1 MTTAEFIVA
10 HRTDDPR
17 QLALQAS
24 RFPDVDMPYALSQ
37 IQGWQ
42 AARRKLPSFAANQ
55 DIVYPPHLSMEQCS
69 SEATALYKAEAV
81 RRLLDSFKGEE
92 DASDKCY
99 VASMTDLTGG
109 FGVDFYFVSRHF
121 RRAQY
126 TERNAELCQ
135 VVEHN
140 LKVLGAD
147 NASVVCGDAV
157 EQLRTIDPQTLI
169 FIDPARRD
177 AHGARTFAI
186 SDCTP
191 DVMELLPDLRRKAR
205 FVMIK
210 LSPMLDWHKAVSDLH
225 PLVTDVDIVAVDGE
239 CKELLLTLDMKR
251 GDVHGDVQKEGDEKN
266 TDGHDYLV
274 VRCADLPSSSFAFR
288 YTSDGGYAIDVQ
300 HASQQDDMT
309 SQSAALSPLLTPDQT
324 PSYLYE
330 PNASVMKAGCFREL
344 ELTFGASQI
353 SANSHLFTSEQ
364 LIPGFPGRRF
374 AVDAVTSFNKRQ
386 LKDALRDVTN
396 ANITVRNFPMTVAVL
411 RKKLKLKDGGNTY
424 IFATTTDGGEH
435 VLLITHKE

>member
-81 RRLLDSFKGEE
+81 HRLLDSFKGEE
-92 DASDKCY
+92 DASDKGY
-99 VASMTDLTGG
+99 GDSMTDLTGG

-121 RRAQY
+121 SRAQY

-147 NASVVCGDAV
+147 NASVVCGDAM

-251 GDVHGDVQKEGDEKN
+251 GDAHKDDNKQV
-266 TDGHDYLV
+266 DGRDYV
-274 VRCADLPSSSFAFR
+274 SVRCADLPSSSFAFR
-288 YTSDGGYAIDVQ
+288 YTSDGSYAID
-300 HASQQDDMT
+300 T
-309 SQSAALSPLLTPDQT
+309 SQPTDVASMSHLLSADHT

-344 ELTFGASQI
+344 ELTFGARQI
-353 SANSHLFTSEQ
+353 SDNSHLFTSEQ
-364 LIPGFPGRRF
+364 LISGFPGRRF
-374 AVDAVTSFNKRQ
+374 AVDTVTSFNKRQ
-386 LKDALRDVTN
+386 LKEALRNVAS
-396 ANITVRNFPMTVAVL
+396 ANITVRNFPMTVAIL
-411 RKKLKLKDGGNTY
+411 RKKLKLKDGGDTY
-424 IFATTTDGGEH
+424 IFATTTAGGEH
-435 VLLITHKE
+435 VLVITHKE

>member
-92 DASDKCY
+92 DASDKGCG
-99 VASMTDLTGG
+99 ASMTDLTGG

-121 RRAQY
+121 SRAQY

-147 NASVVCGDAV
+147 NATVVCGDAV
-157 EQLRTIDPQTLI
+157 EQLQTIDTQTLI

-191 DVMELLPDLRRKAR
+191 DVMELLPALRRKAR

-251 GDVHGDVQKEGDEKN
+251 AEAHGDVHKEDDEKN
-266 TDGHDYLV
+266 VDSHDYV
-274 VRCADLPSSSFAFR
+274 SVRCADLPSSSFAFR
-288 YTSDGGYAIDVQ
+288 YTSDGSYVIDVQ
-300 HASQQDDMT
+300 PASQQSDIT
-309 SQSAALSPLLTPDQT
+309 PQSAMLSPSLSADHT

-344 ELTFGASQI
+344 ELTFGARQI
-353 SANSHLFTSEQ
+353 SDNSHLFTSEQ
-364 LIPGFPGRRF
+364 LISGFPGRRF
-374 AVDAVTSFNKRQ
+374 AVDTVTSFNKRQ
-386 LKDALRDVTN
+386 LKEALRDVAS
-396 ANITVRNFPMTVAVL
+396 ANITVRNFPMTVAIL
-411 RKKLKLKDGGNTY
+411 RKKLKLKDGGDTY
-424 IFATTTDGGEH
+424 IFATTTAGGEH
-435 VLLITHKE
+435 VLVITHKE

>member
-10 HRTDDPR
+10 HRIDDPR

-92 DASDKCY
+92 DASDKGCG
-99 VASMTDLTGG
+99 ASMTDLTGG

-121 RRAQY
+121 SRAQY

-147 NASVVCGDAV
+147 NATVVCGDAV
-157 EQLRTIDPQTLI
+157 EQLQTIDTQTLI

-191 DVMELLPDLRRKAR
+191 DVMELLPALRRKAR

-251 GDVHGDVQKEGDEKN
+251 GDAHKDDN
-266 TDGHDYLV
+266 TQATKRDYVV

-300 HASQQDDMT
+300 QPTDAASQQDHIM
-309 SQSAALSPLLTPDQT
+309 SQSAALSPFLTPDHT

-344 ELTFGASQI
+344 ELTFGARQI

-374 AVDAVTSFNKRQ
+374 AIDAVTSFNKRQ
-386 LKDALRDVTN
+386 LKEALRDVTN

-411 RKKLKLKDGGNTY
+411 RKKLKLKDGGDTY
-424 IFATTTDGGEH
+424 IFATTTAGGEH
-435 VLLITHKE
+435 VLVITHKE

>member
-81 RRLLDSFKGEE
+81 HRLLDSFKGEE
-92 DASDKCY
+92 DASDKGY
-99 VASMTDLTGG
+99 GDSMTDLTGG

-126 TERNAELCQ
+126 TERNAELCK

-251 GDVHGDVQKEGDEKN
+251 GDVHKDDN
-266 TDGHDYLV
+266 TQATKHDYVV

-288 YTSDGGYAIDVQ
+288 YTSDGGYAIDIQ
-300 HASQQDDMT
+300 QPTDAASQQDHIM
-309 SQSAALSPLLTPDQT
+309 SQSAALSPLLGADHT

-344 ELTFGASQI
+344 ELTFGARQI
-353 SANSHLFTSEQ
+353 SDNSHLFTSEQ
-364 LIPGFPGRRF
+364 LISGFPGRRF
-374 AVDAVTSFNKRQ
+374 AIDTVTSFNKRQ
-386 LKDALRDVTN
+386 LKEALRDVTS

>member
-1 MTTAEFIVA
+1 MTTADFIVA

-92 DASDKCY
+92 DASDKGCE
-99 VASMTDLTGG
+99 ASMTDLTGG

-121 RRAQY
+121 SRAQY

-140 LKVLGAD
+140 LKVLGAG
-147 NASVVCGDAV
+147 NATVVCGDAV
-157 EQLRTIDPQTLI
+157 EQLQTIAPQTLI

-177 AHGARTFAI
+177 THGARTFAI

-191 DVMELLPDLRRKAR
+191 DVMELLPALRRKAR

-251 GDVHGDVQKEGDEKN
+251 GDAHKDDNKQV
-266 TDGHDYLV
+266 DGRDYV
-274 VRCADLPSSSFAFR
+274 SVRCADLPSSSFAFR
-288 YTSDGGYAIDVQ
+288 YTSDGSYAID
-300 HASQQDDMT
+300 T
-309 SQSAALSPLLTPDQT
+309 SQPIDVASMSPLLSADHTS
-324 PSYLYE
+324 SYLYE

-344 ELTFGASQI
+344 ELTFGARQI
-353 SANSHLFTSEQ
+353 SDNSHLFTSEL
-364 LIPGFPGRRF
+364 LISGFPGRRF

-386 LKDALRDVTN
+386 LKEALRDITN
-396 ANITVRNFPMTVAVL
+396 ANITVRNFPMTVAIL
-411 RKKLKLKDGGNTY
+411 RKKLKLKDGGDTY
-424 IFATTTDGGEH
+424 IFATTTAGGEH
-435 VLLITHKE
+435 VLVITHKE

>member
-42 AARRKLPSFAANQ
+42 VARRKLPSFAANQ

-81 RRLLDSFKGEE
+81 RRLMDSFKREE
-92 DASDKCY
+92 EASSKGYGD
-99 VASMTDLTGG
+99 SMTDLTGG
-109 FGVDFYFVSRHF
+109 FGVDFYFVSRRF
-121 RRAQY
+121 SRAQY

-157 EQLRTIDPQTLI
+157 EQLQTIDPQTLI

-191 DVMELLPDLRRKAR
+191 DVMELLPELRRKAR
-205 FVMIK
+205 YVMIK
-210 LSPMLDWHKAVSDLH
+210 LSPMLDWHKAVSDIH
-225 PLVTDVDIVAVDGE
+225 PLVTDVDIVSVDGE

-251 GDVHGDVQKEGDEKN
+251 GDAQKADN
-266 TDGHDYLV
+266 TQAAKHDYVV
-274 VRCADLPSSSFAFR
+274 VRCVDLPSSSFAFR
-288 YTSDGGYAIDVQ
+288 YTSDGGCAIDTPQPTDV
-300 HASQQDDMT
+300 ASM
-309 SQSAALSPLLTPDQT
+309 SPLLGADHT

-344 ELTFGASQI
+344 ELTFGARQI

>member
-92 DASDKCY
+92 DASDKGGE
-99 VASMTDLTGG
+99 VSMTDLTGG

-121 RRAQY
+121 SRAQY

-157 EQLRTIDPQTLI
+157 EQLQTIDPQTLI

-191 DVMELLPDLRRKAR
+191 DVMELLPSLRRKAR
-205 FVMIK
+205 YVMIK

-251 GDVHGDVQKEGDEKN
+251 GDAHKDDNKQVAS
-266 TDGHDYLV
+266 HDYV
-274 VRCADLPSSSFAFR
+274 SVRCADLPSSSFAFR
-288 YTSDGGYAIDVQ
+288 YTSDGNYAID
-300 HASQQDDMT
+300 T
-309 SQSAALSPLLTPDQT
+309 SQPTDVASMSPLLSADHT

-344 ELTFGASQI
+344 ELTFGARQI
-353 SANSHLFTSEQ
+353 SDNSHLFTSER
-364 LIPGFPGRRF
+364 LIQGFPGRRF
-374 AVDAVTSFNKRQ
+374 AVDTVTSFNKRQ
-386 LKDALRDVTN
+386 LKEALRNVTS
-396 ANITVRNFPMTVAVL
+396 ANITVRNFPMTVAIL

>member
-81 RRLLDSFKGEE
+81 RRLMDSFKREE
-92 DASDKCY
+92 EASSKGYGD
-99 VASMTDLTGG
+99 SMTDLTGG
-109 FGVDFYFVSRHF
+109 FGVDFYFVSRRF
-121 RRAQY
+121 SRAQY

-157 EQLRTIDPQTLI
+157 EQLQTIYPQTLI

-191 DVMELLPDLRRKAR
+191 DVMELLPELRRKAR
-205 FVMIK
+205 YVMIK

-251 GDVHGDVQKEGDEKN
+251 GDAHNDDN
-266 TDGHDYLV
+266 TQAAKHDYVV
-274 VRCADLPSSSFAFR
+274 VRCADLLSSSFAFR
-288 YTSDGGYAIDVQ
+288 YTSDGGCAIDTPQPTDV
-300 HASQQDDMT
+300 ASM
-309 SQSAALSPLLTPDQT
+309 SPLLGADHT

-344 ELTFGASQI
+344 ELMFGARQI
-353 SANSHLFTSEQ
+353 SDNSHLFTSEQ

>member
-42 AARRKLPSFAANQ
+42 VARRKLPSFAANQ

-109 FGVDFYFVSRHF
+109 FGVDFYFVSRYF

-251 GDVHGDVQKEGDEKN
+251 GDVHKDDN
-266 TDGHDYLV
+266 TQAAKRDYV
-274 VRCADLPSSSFAFR
+274 GVRCADLPSSSFAFR
-288 YTSDGGYAIDVQ
+288 YTSDGSYAIDIQ
-300 HASQQDDMT
+300 QPTDAASQQDHIM
-309 SQSAALSPLLTPDQT
+309 SQSAALSPLLTPDHT

-374 AVDAVTSFNKRQ
+374 AIDAVTSFNKRQ
-386 LKDALRDVTN
+386 LKEALRDVTN

>member
-17 QLALQAS
+17 QLALQTS

-92 DASDKCY
+92 DASDKGCG
-99 VASMTDLTGG
+99 ASMTDLTGG

-121 RRAQY
+121 SRAQY

-157 EQLRTIDPQTLI
+157 EQLRTIDLQTLI

-251 GDVHGDVQKEGDEKN
+251 GDAHKDDN
-266 TDGHDYLV
+266 TQAAKHDYV
-274 VRCADLPSSSFAFR
+274 GVRCADLPSSSFAFR
-288 YTSDGGYAIDVQ
+288 YTSDGGYAIDIQ
-300 HASQQDDMT
+300 QPTDAASQQDHIM
-309 SQSAALSPLLTPDQT
+309 SQSAALSPFLTPDHT

-344 ELTFGASQI
+344 ELTFGACQI

-374 AVDAVTSFNKRQ
+374 AIDAVTSFNKRQ
-386 LKDALRDVTN
+386 LKEALRDVTS

-411 RKKLKLKDGGNTY
+411 RKKLKLKDGGDTY

>member
-81 RRLLDSFKGEE
+81 RRLMDSFKREE
-92 DASDKCY
+92 EASSKGYGD
-99 VASMTDLTGG
+99 SMTDLTGG
-109 FGVDFYFVSRHF
+109 FGVDFYFVSRRF
-121 RRAQY
+121 SRAQY

-157 EQLRTIDPQTLI
+157 GQLQTIYPQTLI

-191 DVMELLPDLRRKAR
+191 DVMELLPELRRKAR
-205 FVMIK
+205 YVMIK

-251 GDVHGDVQKEGDEKN
+251 GDAHNDDN
-266 TDGHDYLV
+266 TQAAKHDYVV

-288 YTSDGGYAIDVQ
+288 YTSDGGCAIDTPQPTDV
-300 HASQQDDMT
+300 ASM
-309 SQSAALSPLLTPDQT
+309 SPLLGADHT

-344 ELTFGASQI
+344 ELMFGARQI
-353 SANSHLFTSEQ
+353 SDNSHLFTSEQ